1 MSMIIEGGRNR
12 GKAYEADL
20 RHHFL
25 ELKVR
30 RTGRTTR
37 LVDGYIQKLYRKLGE
52 WVHIRDHGYTRQDDS
67 LLERNIL
74 RRMEIEHQE
83 DKIERRHHN
92 GRIELRIVSCPSK
105 DEIARRIADIK
116 NALHEM
122 GVEINEEYFCV

>member
-1 MSMIIEGGRNR
+1 MIIEDGRNR

-20 RHHFL
+20 RLHFL

-30 RTGRTTR
+30 GTGRTTR

-52 WVHIRDHGYTRQDDS
+52 WVPIRDHGYTRQDDS

-92 GRIELRIVSCPSK
+92 GRIELRIASCPSK

-122 GVEINEEYFCV
+122 GVEINEDYFCV

>member
-1 MSMIIEGGRNR
+1 MIIEGGRNR

-52 WVHIRDHGYTRQDDS
+52 WGWRMRVVGRFKDIGKDIG
-67 LLERNIL
+67 LLRFEFR
-74 RRMEIEHQE
+74 E
-83 DKIERRHHN
+83 
-92 GRIELRIVSCPSK
+92 VWSFVY
-105 DEIARRIADIK
+105 ARLWGQFFVNNKKR
-116 NALHEM
+116 
-122 GVEINEEYFCV
+122 